1 MAVVAPIVEYW
12 RLVDDGTGTGA
23 YTFADTTAATL
34 LDFGTVDA
42 GTNTYEGTAANI
54 TKDLASCQVYAIFN
68 AKGATTASSDM
79 QNTVLSVVSNES
91 GHEGSKQDVVYEKSW
106 VNVLMNKEDVDSSA
120 VALGNVTGTEVTK
133 KLTAIGLDASVTG
146 NEGTIKGTANDGT
159 LANAGENYCIIKTWV
174 DLPPN
179 AAAGPHHFRLRTTYS
194 YT

>member
-23 YTFADTTAATL
+23 YTFADTKAATL

-54 TKDLASCQVYAIFN
+54 TNSLASCQVYAIFN
-68 AKGATTASSDM
+68 AKGAATASSDM
-79 QNTVLSVVSNES
+79 QNTVLSVVSNEA
-91 GHEGSKQDVVYEKSW
+91 GHEGSKQDIVYEKSW
-106 VNVLMNKEDVDSSA
+106 VNVLMNKEDVASSA

-133 KLTAIGLDASVTG
+133 KLTAIGLDPTVTG

-159 LANAGENYCIIKTWV
+159 LANAGDNYCIIKTWV

-179 AAAGPHHFRLRTTYS
+179 AAAGPHYFRLRTTYS